1 MTKQDAYPPA
11 ERSRALF
18 AYILDLSV
26 NVGVTGAIVGKLWYR
41 GRRTPA
47 LVPFSD
53 SSDLAITNRYIGPIA
68 VLLESGAIAA
78 AMQLTDLIVL
88 VVNQPLIVVTIWF
101 SAQLSVSRPNLLH
114 TEVLTNFMQAT
125 VPMIVIILAGMRDG
139 APTSSYD
146 ARSRS
151 SSIRF
156 WRPSPNRIGVMIGS
170 TVPTSE
176 TTFGVTLPS
185 SAVGRL

>member
-1 MTKQDAYPPA
+1 MQYRWGHRSNYSLGLASLILSDMTKQDAYPPA

-101 SAQLSVSRPNLLH
+101 SAQLSVSSL
-114 TEVLTNFMQAT
+114 
-125 VPMIVIILAGMRDG
+125 
-139 APTSSYD
+139 
-146 ARSRS
+146 SR
-151 SSIRF
+151 ICC
-156 WRPSPNRIGVMIGS
+156 
-170 TVPTSE
+170 TQQY
-176 TTFGVTLPS
+176 
-185 SAVGRL
+185 